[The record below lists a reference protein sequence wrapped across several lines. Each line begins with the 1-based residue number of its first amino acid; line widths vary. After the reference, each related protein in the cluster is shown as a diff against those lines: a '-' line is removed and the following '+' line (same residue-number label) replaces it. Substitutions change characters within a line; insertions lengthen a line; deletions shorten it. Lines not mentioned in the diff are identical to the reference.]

1 MNLYPIG
8 MHFDADY
15 GLEEQFPTYT
25 LHPRCA
31 TITYL
36 SDAGVP
42 TLILDKRSPSPNDPE
57 KQSLNGSI
65 NNAWLSHPYFGKHVA
80 FDGRYLHG
88 APGEYFPSVAKK
100 YTDTSEPSAK
110 KVKVDENDVNTFSG
124 KRVTFLVNIWLNHC
138 PLESELLEDELLDKM
153 TTPWEDDAQSEG
165 TAKGLKS
172 DESYRPPFEW
182 NVNNI
187 DTPDMMNNT
196 TSLSKVS
203 ETGEPAG
210 VEEAVICNRHVDI
223 LFGASMEDFH
233 NASKLAAS
241 ADGGSMPIQMENDV
255 ISLKVG
261 KEVSSDGE
269 DEE

>member
-1 MNLYPIG
+1 

-15 GLEEQFPTYT
+15 GLEEQLPTHT
-25 LHPRCA
+25 LHPRVA

-36 SDAGVP
+36 SEAGVP
-42 TLILDKRSPSPNDPE
+42 TLILDKRSPSPNDQG
-57 KQSLNGSI
+57 KLSLNGSI

-100 YTDTSEPSAK
+100 YTDTSEPSTK
-110 KVKVDENDVNTFSG
+110 KVKVDMNDDKTSG
-124 KRVTFLVNIWLNHC
+124 GKKRVTFLVNIWLNHC
-138 PLESELLEDELLDKM
+138 PLESEPLEDELLDKM
-153 TTPWEDDAQSEG
+153 TTPWEDEDSV
-165 TAKGLKS
+165 KGLKS
-172 DESYRPPFEW
+172 DESYRPPFKW

-196 TSLSKVS
+196 TLLSKVS
-203 ETGEPAG
+203 ESGVPAG

-241 ADGGSMPIQMENDV
+241 ADGGSMPIKMENGV

-261 KEVSSDGE
+261 KEVSSDDEDGE
-269 DEE
+269 